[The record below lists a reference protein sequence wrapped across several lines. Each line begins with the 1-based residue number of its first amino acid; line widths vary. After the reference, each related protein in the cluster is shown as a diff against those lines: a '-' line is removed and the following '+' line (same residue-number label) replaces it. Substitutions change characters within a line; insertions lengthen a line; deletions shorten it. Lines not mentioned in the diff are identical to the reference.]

1 MSLTIKKTNHGLGLF
16 ATRPFKKDEFV
27 IEYFGKLITTDQ
39 ADSSESRYLFTL
51 TAKHAIDG
59 ADRANIARYINHSCK
74 PNVTAVGKKRLWIHA
89 TRRIKAGEELT
100 LDYGPDYLNY
110 FIPACKCPVCN
121 GRPPRSA
128 KTKDSSRGNAERR

>member
-16 ATRPFKKDEFV
+16 ATRPFKKDEYI
-27 IEYFGKLITTDQ
+27 IEYFGKVITTDQ
-39 ADSSESRYLFTL
+39 ADSSESRYLFTM
-51 TAKHAIDG
+51 TAEKAIDG

-74 PNVTAVGKKRLWIHA
+74 PNVTAMGKQRLWIYA
-89 TRRIKAGEELT
+89 TRKIKAGEELT

-121 GRPPRSA
+121 GKPPRSA
-128 KTKDSSRGNAERR
+128 KGSKPTAKGKRL